1 MVRSSLHQFRPQS
14 GEAGA
19 SAAQLSLK
27 VASFNIQTGIS
38 TSSFQ
43 EYITG
48 SWRHILP
55 FTKRVFNLNRIA
67 ELLKPF
73 DIVGLQEV
81 EGGGA
86 RGRHIVQTE
95 YLAKAGGFAYWHHQV
110 NRRIGN
116 IAVHS
121 NGLLSRIKPD
131 LIRDYNLP
139 GLPGRGAIIARFGAR
154 PNEMFHVCVLHLAL
168 SRRARLRQLAFV
180 SELITDLSHVI
191 LMGDLNCEPNSPEM
205 KLLTTATRLCDPV
218 CEIKTFPSWGPHKM
232 LDHILVTPELEVGD
246 LQVLNF
252 ACSDH
257 LPIAMEIRLPNIS
270 WLCGTNDQGSE
281 NG

>member
-1 MVRSSLHQFRPQS
+1 MGRQSSHQVSPES
-14 GEAGA
+14 DEA
-19 SAAQLSLK
+19 AATAFQRSLK

-48 SWRHILP
+48 GWRHFLP
-55 FTKRVFNLNRIA
+55 SKKRVPNLNRIA
-67 ELLKPF
+67 ELLRPF

-86 RGRHIVQTE
+86 RSHHIVQTE
-95 YLAKAGGFAYWHHQV
+95 YLAKAGGFPYWHHQV

-121 NGLLSRIKPD
+121 NGLLSRVKPD
-131 LIRDYNLP
+131 IIRDFNMP
-139 GLPGRGAIIARFGAR
+139 GLPGRGAIIAQFGAR
-154 PNEMFHVCVLHLAL
+154 PKEILHVCVLHLAL

-180 SELITDLSHVI
+180 SKLITDLSHMI
-191 LMGDLNCEPNSPEM
+191 LMGDLNCEPNSPEL

-218 CEIKTFPSWGPHKM
+218 REIKTFPSWRPHKM
-232 LDHILVTPELEVGD
+232 LDHILVTPELGVSHM
-246 LQVLNF
+246 QVLNF
-252 ACSDH
+252 TCSDH
-257 LPIAMEIRLPNIS
+257 LPIAMEIGLPDELWVYSANTHS
-270 WLCGTNDQGSE
+270 AD